1 MNKFEASVR
10 INCDAGEGVEQ
21 EFSIFDYIDSC
32 SIACGG
38 HFGDKSTMRETVN
51 LAKQKNVLIG
61 AHPSYPDRDHFGRK
75 SMVLEGDELKRTIRE
90 QIENLRA
97 ILLENKV
104 NLHHI
109 KAHGALYNDC
119 VVNAEI
125 ASAYLDAIDIY
136 KNEVLIY
143 LPYGSVIAELANERG
158 FKILFEAFADR
169 NYNEDLS
176 LVSRSS
182 ENSLLQD
189 PAEVVNHI
197 RHMVEEGQVQS
208 LNGKKVAIKADTF
221 CIHGDTPSAFKI
233 VSYIRQAQFE
243 PKNKP

>member
-61 AHPSYPDRDHFGRK
+61 AHPSYPDREHFGRK

-97 ILLENKV
+97 VLLENKV
-104 NLHHI
+104 
-109 KAHGALYNDC
+109 
-119 VVNAEI
+119 
-125 ASAYLDAIDIY
+125 
-136 KNEVLIY
+136 
-143 LPYGSVIAELANERG
+143 
-158 FKILFEAFADR
+158 
-169 NYNEDLS
+169 
-176 LVSRSS
+176 
-182 ENSLLQD
+182 
-189 PAEVVNHI
+189 
-197 RHMVEEGQVQS
+197 
-208 LNGKKVAIKADTF
+208 
-221 CIHGDTPSAFKI
+221 
-233 VSYIRQAQFE
+233 
-243 PKNKP
+243 